1 MCSFHKKALFDDD
14 DIDTHTHTHTH
25 IHGCLGGRMVSVAD

>member
-14 DIDTHTHTHTH
+14 DIDTHTHTY